1 MMKRNTERE
10 ELLRIP
16 IQMKLQYRFPAGVHY
31 ERFFRELKETGRIMG
46 VRCPECERVLVPPRP
61 VCGECFTRTGEWVEV
76 GPKGTVV
83 AHTSIYFPFIDGSTG
98 KPRPIPYGA
107 GLIQLDGAYSGINH
121 ILEEGDP
128 DKLYIGMRVEAVLKE
143 EREGNIGD
151 ILYFKTIEE

>member
-1 MMKRNTERE
+1 MKRNVEKE

-16 IQMKLQYRFPAGVHY
+16 IHMKLHYRFPAGAHY
-31 ERFFRELKETGRIMG
+31 GRFFREMKETGRIMG
-46 VRCPECERVLVPPRP
+46 VKCPECGRVLVPPRP
-61 VCGECFTRTGEWVEV
+61 VCGECFTRTEEWVQV

-83 AHTSIYFPFIDGSTG
+83 AYTSIYFPFIDGATG

-107 GLIQLDGAYSGINH
+107 GLIQLDGAFSAINH

-128 DKLYIGMRVEAVLKE
+128 DNLHIGMRVEAVLKK

-151 ILYFKTIEE
+151 ILYFKTIGE

>member
-1 MMKRNTERE
+1 MKRNSQQE
-10 ELLRIP
+10 ELLRVP
-16 IQMKLQYRFPAGVHY
+16 VHMKLHYRFPAGAHY
-31 ERFFRELKETGRIMG
+31 DKFFEEMKETGKIMG
-46 VRCPECERVLVPPRP
+46 VKCPECERVLLPPRP
-61 VCGECFTRTGEWVEV
+61 VCGECFVRTGEWVQV

-83 AHTSIYFPFIDGSTG
+83 AYTSIYFPFVDGTTG

-107 GLIQLDGAYSGINH
+107 GLIQLDGAYSAINH

-128 DKLYIGMRVEAVLKE
+128 EKLHIGMRVEAVLTE